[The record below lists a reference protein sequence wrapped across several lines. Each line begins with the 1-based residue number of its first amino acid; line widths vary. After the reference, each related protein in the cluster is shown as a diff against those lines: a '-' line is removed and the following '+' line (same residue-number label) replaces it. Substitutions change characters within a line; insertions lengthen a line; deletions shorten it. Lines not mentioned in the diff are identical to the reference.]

1 MAPKTILS
9 ELQLDLTLLRLYL
22 ILKLRFVDTVFIFE
36 D

>member
-1 MAPKTILS
+1 MAQNYLS

-22 ILKLRFVDTVFIFE
+22 IVKLRFVDTVFIFE